1 MELVEAPVRIHDQP
15 TNRVGQLQRRL
26 RHRQPSENALGRS
39 QAGLQIRR
47 ILPALPN
54 LGIAVLPV
62 IGKQRIHVF
71 SVTRGLVG

>member
-47 ILPALPN
+47 ILPN
-54 LGIAVLPV
+54 FGIAVLTV
-62 IGKQRIHVF
+62 LGKQRIHVF

>member
-15 TNRVGQLQRRL
+15 TNRVGQLQRPL

-39 QAGLQIRR
+39 QAGLQICR
-47 ILPALPN
+47 ILPN
-54 LGIAVLPV
+54 FGIAVLPV
-62 IGKQRIHVF
+62 LGKQRIHVF